1 MLPSSVLPL
10 HTQLD
15 KEILK
20 FVGKLKIANTFRG
33 NVTYKGKYSKTMQM
47 EQVKT

>member
-15 KEILK
+15 KEILR
-20 FVGKLKIANTFRG
+20 FVGNLNIASTFRG
-33 NVTYKGKYSKTMQM
+33 NVTYKGK
-47 EQVKT
+47 